1 MFGKKRLAR
10 KMIGGVN
17 VVKLV
22 LYKILRDDF
31 SKRYQKEGEEFYKT
45 LAGATVNE
53 VFGSHS
59 EASRVTFDENKE
71 TVVQEIETLGIRHSE
86 LRRPISDAIR
96 VYIQASFIL
105 SGELPRNYSAI
116 FNNAIDR
123 GVFIGS
129 GGQPIPKTFLAM
141 TEELSKK
148 YL

>member
-10 KMIGGVN
+10 KMIGGVD
-17 VVKLV
+17 VVRLV
-22 LYKILRDDF
+22 LNKILRDDF
-31 SKRYQKEGEEFYKT
+31 SKKYQKEGEEFYKT

-53 VFGSHS
+53 IFGSHS
-59 EASRVTFDENKE
+59 EASRITFDKNKE
-71 TVVQEIETLGIRHSE
+71 TVVEEIETLGIRHSE
-86 LRRPISDAIR
+86 LKRPITDAIR

-105 SGELPRNYSAI
+105 RGELPRNYSVI

-123 GVFIGS
+123 GVFIGG

-141 TEELSKK
+141 TEELRKK